1 MQPFEFQDLVAD
13 LLRAMGY
20 HPSWIAPPG
29 KDGGVDIVAH
39 TDPLGLHSPRI
50 KVQVKRK
57 TTERVNTDALKSF
70 IANLGDDDVGIYVTL
85 MGFTKDAEDFAR
97 SQERRKIT
105 LVDRDKLVDLWI
117 QFGTKLDE
125 RARQRFPLSPI
136 YFLTPSG

>member
-1 MQPFEFQDLVAD
+1 
-13 LLRAMGY
+13 
-20 HPSWIAPPG
+20 
-29 KDGGVDIVAH
+29 VDIVAH

-57 TTERVNTDALKSF
+57 TTERVNKDALKSF